1 MAWPRFWTDDR
12 IAEFRRLRAT
22 TLTLKQI
29 AAEMGIRYWQ
39 ATHANTEY
47 GSNFHGRR
55 ITPSVLSAALNE
67 ASTAHG
73 VPSHLIIS
81 SRRGKVAVARHH
93 CMWLLRQ
100 RGHSYPEIGRAMSR
114 DHSSV
119 ISGIR
124 KHAARIAEHTREQS
138 KAA

>member
-39 ATHANTEY
+39 VAHANNEY
-47 GSNFHGRR
+47 GSAFHGRR
-55 ITPSVLSAALNE
+55 ISRPVLDAVLGEVSL
-67 ASTAHG
+67 AHQ
-73 VPSHLIIS
+73 VPWDEIVSLK
-81 SRRGKVAVARHH
+81 RGKVGLARHH

-100 RGHSYPEIGRAMSR
+100 RGYSYPEIGRAMGR